1 MSSFSGVRRTT
12 VQMPMLRGSRGW
24 LFSVS
29 EAPDA
34 ASRVRV
40 DLARQPYFCLE
51 TDFMPAFQI
60 IMHSHKDVSL
70 MQFQVN
76 ACLFYNIA
84 K

>member
-1 MSSFSGVRRTT
+1 VAF
-12 VQMPMLRGSRGW
+12 
-24 LFSVS
+24 FSVS

-34 ASRVRV
+34 LNRVHV

-51 TDFMPAFQI
+51 TDFMPAFQL

-70 MQFQVN
+70 KQFQAN

-84 K
+84 KQPFIRLFLGIL